1 MAMLGCLAASTLNNK
16 SFARVFLLNFDV
28 FCDQPGHLFDYGD
41 VLLLPLDPGEAV
53 EVVLQ
58 RLDLLVQLELGDDV
72 PHLGLGAAT
81 ELAAHGLQVHWVGV
95 RGLNHVQQGGLGG
108 LWLSLWRLIAT

>member
-1 MAMLGCLAASTLNNK
+1 MWGNILTEPRHAS
-16 SFARVFLLNFDV
+16 
-28 FCDQPGHLFDYGD
+28 
-41 VLLLPLDPGEAV
+41 EAV